1 MAETPETSLTQQTIL
16 IRWMALASATGAA
29 VSSAISLW
37 LKDSSWLNFSVI
49 SSMLAVYCVASL
61 WLRIRSHTA
70 QQRETELK
78 TIENLQEVS
87 DLRTELEK
95 HKSFELDLKKSKLA
109 AESAAMAKSEFL
121 ATMSHEIRT
130 PLNGIIPMLDLLANS
145 KLGQDQAEILS
156 TARSSAGQM
165 MQIVDDI
172 LDYSK
177 LEANK
182 LRLETTS
189 LNLREIATSVVQM
202 FNSQAEAKRI
212 GININLDPSV
222 RLALR
227 GDPVRLRQV
236 LSNILSNAIKF
247 TDKGSVSLTIRTKS
261 ETRQHLFL
269 RFEIKDTGIGISP
282 DDASRLFKPFS
293 QADAST
299 TRLYGGT
306 GLGLVI
312 CKRIVDLMS
321 GQIGVDSQPGQGS
334 TFWFEIPMLK
344 AVSDS
349 EGMASDLKNAAVV
362 LFSSDP
368 ILCSRFEKA
377 NSLAGARLTVATT
390 VFEAQRLLKDSI
402 AVGDSSEIDLL
413 IIDVSSG
420 RQSAIQLQKAL
431 LANSEFERLRIALLH
446 NTDSAPLELGREVR
460 RKTIARNMEM
470 THIFAELNKLLSG
483 SSVNSQSLI
492 RTPEQEPQVNIQA
505 AEPPFVAGHS
515 MGMVLLVE
523 DNPVNLLVAQR
534 LLQLANFDY
543 ISAENGEVAL
553 ELLQQHKFDLVLMDC
568 QMPVLDGYR
577 TTQAW
582 RIIEQAEQRPHL
594 PIIAMTANAM
604 AEDRQ
609 KCLDAG
615 MDDYLSKPVDRKL
628 LQQLLKLWL
637 QRSKENAAKVPAAAT
652 AAATASPA
660 TDAAKPDPAT
670 LIDSTLDA
678 EVVADFKAVMG
689 GEYESLIR
697 IYLEDGPKLVSQILS
712 ALSNRDCAA
721 LITPA
726 HTLKSSSANLG
737 AMVLSKLALAM
748 EKSARAGDIVTPGME
763 AKRLIAEFE
772 NVQAALR
779 ALLPAD

>member
-1 MAETPETSLTQQTIL
+1 MAENSETSLTQQTIL

-29 VSSAISLW
+29 ASSAISLW

-70 QQRETELK
+70 QLRETELK

-189 LNLREIATSVVQM
+189 LNLREVATSVVQM

-212 GININLDPSV
+212 SININLDPSV

-247 TDKGSVSLTIRTKS
+247 TDKGSVSLNIRTKS

-344 AVSDS
+344 AVGDS

-368 ILCSRFEKA
+368 ILCGRFEKA
-377 NSLAGARLTVATT
+377 NSLAGARLTVAAT

-402 AVGDSSEIDLL
+402 AVGDASDIDLL

-582 RIIEQAEQRPHL
+582 RAIEQAEQRPHL

-637 QRSKENAAKVPAAAT
+637 QRSKENTAKPPAAT
-652 AAATASPA
+652 AAPAPASPA
-660 TDAAKPDPAT
+660 TDSAKSEPPAA
-670 LIDSTLDA
+670 IDNTLDA
-678 EVVADFKAVMG
+678 DVVADLKAVMG

-697 IYLEDGPKLVSQILS
+697 IYFEDGPKLVSQILS

-721 LITPA
+721 LVTPA

-737 AMVLSKLALAM
+737 AMVLSKLALSM

-772 NVQAALR
+772 NVQTALR

>member
-1 MAETPETSLTQQTIL
+1 MPDMPEKNLIQQTIL
-16 IRWMALASATGAA
+16 VRWIALASATGAA
-29 VSSAISLW
+29 ASSAISLW
-37 LKDSSWLNFSVI
+37 LNNSTLLNFTII
-49 SSMLAVYCVASL
+49 SSMLVIYCVASL
-61 WLRIRSHTA
+61 WLRIHIHTA
-70 QQRETELK
+70 QQKQTEQK
-78 TIENLQEVS
+78 TLEHLQEVS

-95 HKSFELDLKKSKLA
+95 HKSLELELKKSKLT

-130 PLNGIIPMLDLLANS
+130 PLNGIIPMLEMLSNS
-145 KLGQDQAEILS
+145 RLGEEQSEILD
-156 TARSSAGQM
+156 TARSSARQM

-189 LNLREIATSVVQM
+189 LNIRDVVSSVVQM

-212 GININLDPSV
+212 KIVTNLDPSL
-222 RLALR
+222 RLAQR

-247 TDKGSVSLTIRTKS
+247 TDKGSVTLNVRTKS
-261 ETRQHLFL
+261 ESRQHLFL

-282 DDASRLFKPFS
+282 ADASRLFKPFS

-312 CKRIVDLMS
+312 CKRIVDLMN
-321 GQIGVDSQPGQGS
+321 GQIGVDSQAGQGS

-344 AVSDS
+344 AIGDS
-349 EGMASDLKNAAVV
+349 QGMASDLKNASVI

-368 ILCSRFEKA
+368 ILCSRFIQA
-377 NSLAGARLTVATT
+377 NSLAEARLVTAST
-390 VFEAQRLLKDSI
+390 VFEAQRLLRDSI
-402 AVGDSSEIDLL
+402 GVGELSDADLL
-413 IIDVSSG
+413 IIDTSSG
-420 RQSAIQLQKAL
+420 RQSALQLQKSL
-431 LANSEFERLRIALLH
+431 LANPEFERLRIALLLGPE
-446 NTDSAPLELGREVR
+446 SAPLDLGRNVR
-460 RKTIARNMEM
+460 RKVIARNMEM
-470 THIFAELNKLLSG
+470 TQLFAELNKLLSG
-483 SSVNSQSLI
+483 SSVNGESLM
-492 RTPEQEPQVNIQA
+492 RPQEQHAVVNIQD
-505 AEPPFVAGHS
+505 AETPILPSEPRGT
-515 MGMVLLVE
+515 VLLVE

-534 LLQLANFDY
+534 LLKLASFEFCCVDNGKAALAMLRERDFD
-543 ISAENGEVAL
+543 I
-553 ELLQQHKFDLVLMDC
+553 VLMDC

-577 TTQAW
+577 ATQAW
-582 RIIEQAEQRPHL
+582 RAIEAERGLPRL

-628 LQQLLKLWL
+628 LHQMLNTWLL
-637 QRSKENAAKVPAAAT
+637 QSQSR
-652 AAATASPA
+652 
-660 TDAAKPDPAT
+660 AKPAPAEPEAVVEE
-670 LIDSTLDA
+670 LPPNSQSVLDA
-678 EVVADFKAVMG
+678 GVVEDLKAMMG
-689 GEYESLIR
+689 SEYQSLIR
-697 IYLEDGPKLVSQILS
+697 VYLEDSPKLISQILT

-721 LITPA
+721 LVTPA

-737 AMVLSKLALAM
+737 ALTLSSLAMAM
-748 EKSARAGDIVTPGME
+748 EKCARNGDIVGPGKE

-772 NVQAALR
+772 KAQAALT
-779 ALLPAD
+779 ALLAD